1 MSRQRKPLTPEE
13 RIEAAILKTIYVK
26 RKAQALKAGKRLTQ
40 ESIGEACG
48 WSSAQSVVNQYMSGK
63 IPLNIDALLKFAKVL
78 DFAPADVS
86 PRLAAEI
93 DHIARAAEPS
103 QAKTEATAPAERAES
118 NAELIGTMAAWDDST
133 PLGSDE
139 VAIPLY
145 KEVELAGGDGAT
157 EVIEVPGRLLRF
169 AKSTLREAGVEE
181 KNAACAT
188 LRGRSMERLIM
199 DGATIGIDRGSTHI
213 EDGEIYAFDH
223 EGMLRVKFL
232 YRIPGGGLRIRSEN
246 DDEFPDELLTAEQ
259 AKHIRILGWV
269 FWWSTVRRKRG
280 LRLAK

>member
-26 RKAQALKAGKRLTQ
+26 RKTQALKAGKRLTQ

-93 DHIARAAEPS
+93 DHIAKAADPG
-103 QAKTEATAPAERAES
+103 QNKTDATDERVES

-133 PLGSDE
+133 PLSSDE

-169 AKSTLREAGVEE
+169 AKSTLREAGVDE

-259 AKHIRILGWV
+259 AKHIRVLGWV